1 MRGDR
6 DHQRHGR
13 YLIAALMF
21 RGRMSAKEVDKQMLN
36 AQNKNPS
43 YFSHPGK
50 KTSYGPF
57 RLGNSRA
64 RGLG

>member
-36 AQNKNPS
+36 AQNKKPS
-43 YFSHPGK
+43 
-50 KTSYGPF
+50 
-57 RLGNSRA
+57 
-64 RGLG
+64 